1 MKVKVTEAPGNVRGK
16 GISGCVRGVGE
27 RNPHEGR
34 ADQEEVRQGKRLTIE
49 YVVTLSEMSG
59 LIL

>member
-1 MKVKVTEAPGNVRGK
+1 MSEAKVSPAASVASANGTPTKAEQTKKKSDKE
-16 GISGCVRGVGE
+16 SG
-27 RNPHEGR
+27 
-34 ADQEEVRQGKRLTIE
+34 LLE